1 MVKMMADPIRILLI
15 DAHQTVRAGLRALL
29 GTEADM
35 MVIGEAEGG
44 ETAVS
49 EANTHQPDIII
60 MDAPSRQDLHTIRT
74 LKSQSPHT
82 SILVLTNCGEHE
94 HIRSIMQEGANG
106 YLLKDNNTAGIIH
119 AIRDI
124 SLGKPVLHP
133 VALNT
138 LIHPRL

>member
-1 MVKMMADPIRILLI
+1 MVNTMAEPIKILLV
-15 DAHQTVRAGLRALL
+15 DEHQTVRAGLRALL
-29 GTEADM
+29 GTESDL

-49 EANTHQPDIII
+49 QAHAYQPDLII
-60 MDAPSRQDLHTIRT
+60 MDAPSQQDLHIIRS

-82 SILVLTNCGEHE
+82 NILVLTNCGEHD

-106 YLLKDNNTAGIIH
+106 YLIKDNNTAGIIH

-124 SLGKPVLHP
+124 TLGKPVLHP

-138 LIHPRL
+138 LIQPRF

>member
-1 MVKMMADPIRILLI
+1 MATMMAQPIKILLV

-35 MVIGEAEGG
+35 AVIGEADGG
-44 ETAVS
+44 ETAVFQ
-49 EANTHQPDIII
+49 AHTHQPDLII
-60 MDAPSRQDLHTIRT
+60 MDAPNRQDLYTIRT

-82 SILVLTNCGEHE
+82 NILVLTNCGEQD
-94 HIRSIMQEGANG
+94 HIRSIMQEGADG
-106 YLLKDNNTAGIIH
+106 YLLKDNNTAGVIH

-124 SLGKPVLHP
+124 TLGKPVLHP

-138 LIHPRL
+138 LIHPRI